1 MGTRRFP
8 PLVPRTIY
16 RLPRTFFSVAA
27 VASSPSIVVSFLR
40 YTMVHLTLAQQ
51 AANAIQAAFLGY
63 HSRFTQI
70 TRRARLRFES
80 REWREAQGD
89 AVERLT
95 LYRDA
100 VNDIVQDV
108 RARVG
113 GNIRN
118 AFLWHEIKAVH
129 TRLSEGRQDASL
141 ARTFFNSVTRR
152 IFTTVGVD
160 ASIEY
165 VDLVDQP
172 ELRNPAGQAPFW
184 SYRGGRA
191 TSEVITDL
199 FSSLP
204 FRPEF
209 DDLSRDAGRAA
220 RVIDR
225 TLGSRS
231 IEVVEVLPPIFYRGT
246 VAYVVGRIRTA
257 QGLVPLLFAFLH
269 PEGGIVAD
277 AVLLHEDEVSIVF
290 SFTRAYFHV
299 EVDRPQLTIAFLQ
312 SIMPRKPTDE
322 LYTAIGYNKHGKTV
336 FYRNLMRHL
345 TDSDDCFEIAEGEP
359 GLVMTVFALPS
370 FNTVFK
376 VIRDR
381 FGQPKSTTRES
392 VRARY
397 DLVFVH
403 DRVGRLADA
412 QEFEHL
418 EFARSRFSPAL
429 LNELLTE
436 AASSVR
442 IEGDRV
448 VIRHLYTER
457 RVTPL
462 NLYLR
467 NSEPQ
472 ASRDAIIDYGT
483 AIKELAAANIFTGDM
498 LLKNFGVTRHGR
510 VIFYDYDELCL
521 LTDCNFR
528 TIPTTDDPLLEMA
541 ADPWFSVTERDVFP
555 EEFRSFFLLPG
566 PLGEA
571 FLGRHEDLLDV
582 EFWRRMQARQNSGD
596 VVEVL
601 PYRDERRLGG

>member
-1 MGTRRFP
+1 M
-8 PLVPRTIY
+8 PLP
-16 RLPRTFFSVAA
+16 
-27 VASSPSIVVSFLR
+27 
-40 YTMVHLTLAQQ
+40 TLANQ
-51 AANAIQAAFLGY
+51 AAHVIQAAFLAY
-63 HSRFTQI
+63 HARFTQI
-70 TRRARLRFES
+70 TRKAKARFEG

-95 LYRDA
+95 LYRTM
-100 VNDIVQDV
+100 VNQTVDEVT
-108 RARVG
+108 ALLG

-118 AFLWHEIKAVH
+118 AFLWHEIKGIHA
-129 TRLSEGRQDASL
+129 RLTEGRQDTSL

-160 ASIEY
+160 PSIEY
-165 VDLVDQP
+165 VDLVDQQ
-172 ELRNPAGQAPFW
+172 ERKVPAGQAPFW
-184 SYRGGRA
+184 TYRGGRDTA
-191 TSEVITDL
+191 EIVTDI
-199 FSSLP
+199 FAGLP

-209 DDLSRDAGRAA
+209 HDLSRDAVRSAAAIDRALGG
-220 RVIDR
+220 RVIA
-225 TLGSRS
+225 S
-231 IEVVEVLPPIFYRGT
+231 VEVLPPIFYRGT
-246 VAYVVGRIRTA
+246 VAYVVGRVQTSD
-257 QGLVPLLFAFLH
+257 GVLPLLFAFLH
-269 PEGGIVAD
+269 PEEGIVTD

-299 EVDRPQLTIAFLQ
+299 DVDRPQLTIGFLQ

-336 FYRNLMRHL
+336 FYRNLMHHL
-345 TDSDDCFEIAEGEP
+345 ATTDDRFEIAEGEP

-381 FGQPKSTTRES
+381 FGQPKTTTREA

-397 DLVFVH
+397 ELVFVH

-429 LNELLTE
+429 LRELLTE

-442 IEGDRV
+442 VEGDRV
-448 VIRHLYTER
+448 IIRHLYTER

-467 NSEPQ
+467 KAEP
-472 ASRDAIIDYGT
+472 ARSRDAIVDYGA

-521 LTDCNFR
+521 LTECNFR
-528 TIPTTDDPLLEMA
+528 TIPVTDDPLLEMA
-541 ADPWFSVTERDVFP
+541 ADPWFSVGERDVFP
-555 EEFRSFFLLPG
+555 EEFRSFFVLPG
-566 PLGEA
+566 ALGEA
-571 FLGRHEDLLDV
+571 FLQRHGDLLDV
-582 EFWRRMQARQNSGD
+582 TFWRDMQAKQAGGE
-596 VVEVL
+596 VVDVL
-601 PYRDERRLGG
+601 PYREERRLGALAI

>member
-1 MGTRRFP
+1 M
-8 PLVPRTIY
+8 
-16 RLPRTFFSVAA
+16 
-27 VASSPSIVVSFLR
+27 VSFQGN
-40 YTMVHLTLAQQ
+40 TMVPPTLAHQ
-51 AANAIQAAFLGY
+51 AAHAIQAAFLDY
-63 HSRFTQI
+63 HARFTQI
-70 TRRARLRFES
+70 TRRAKARFEA

-95 LYRDA
+95 LYRG
-100 VNDIVQDV
+100 IVHDT
-108 RARVG
+108 VG
-113 GNIRN
+113 EITTLVGSNIRN
-118 AFLWHEIKAVH
+118 AFFWHEIKTIH
-129 TRLSEGRQDASL
+129 GKLITGRQDTSL

-160 ASIEY
+160 PNIEY
-165 VDLVDQP
+165 VDPADQP
-172 ELRNPAGQAPFW
+172 ELGNPASQTPYW
-184 SYRGGRA
+184 TYRGGRPTA
-191 TSEVITDL
+191 EIVTDI
-199 FSSLP
+199 FAGLP

-209 DDLSRDAGRAA
+209 HDLSQDAVRSAAIIDRHRAA
-220 RVIDR
+220 SVIN
-225 TLGSRS
+225 T
-231 IEVVEVLPPIFYRGT
+231 VEVLPPIFYRGT

-257 QGLVPLLFAFLH
+257 EVVIPLLFSFLH
-269 PEGGIVAD
+269 PEEGIVAD
-277 AVLLHEDEVSIVF
+277 AVLLEEDEVSIVF

-336 FYRNLMRHL
+336 FYRNLMQHL
-345 TDSDDCFEIAEGEP
+345 AGTDDRFEIAEGEP

-381 FGQPKSTTRES
+381 FGQPKSTTREA
-392 VRARY
+392 VRERY
-397 DLVFVH
+397 ELVFVH

-412 QEFEHL
+412 QEFEYL
-418 EFARSRFSPAL
+418 EFARSRFAPAL
-429 LNELLTE
+429 LDELMAE
-436 AASSVR
+436 ARSSVR
-442 IEGDRV
+442 VEDDRII
-448 VIRHLYTER
+448 IRHLYTER

-467 NSEPQ
+467 S
-472 ASRDAIIDYGT
+472 ADSGAARDAILDYGA
-483 AIKELAAANIFTGDM
+483 AIRELAAANIFTGDM

-528 TIPTTDDPLLEMA
+528 SLPVTDDPLLEMA
-541 ADPWFSVTERDVFP
+541 AEPWFSVGERDVFP
-555 EEFRSFFLLPG
+555 EEFHSFFLLPG

-571 FLGRHEDLLDV
+571 FLDRHSDLLEVD
-582 EFWRRMQARQNSGD
+582 FWRRMQARQASGE

-601 PYRDERRLGG
+601 PYRDERRLVHICPEVT

>member
-1 MGTRRFP
+1 MP
-8 PLVPRTIY
+8 PSLAHE
-16 RLPRTFFSVAA
+16 AA
-27 VASSPSIVVSFLR
+27 
-40 YTMVHLTLAQQ
+40 H
-51 AANAIQAAFLGY
+51 AIQAAFLAY
-63 HSRFTQI
+63 HARFTQV
-70 TRRARLRFES
+70 TRRAKARFEA

-95 LYRDA
+95 LYREI
-100 VNDIVQDV
+100 VNETVAAIT
-108 RARVG
+108 ALVG
-113 GNIRN
+113 SNIRN
-118 AFLWHEIKAVH
+118 AFFWHEIKAVH
-129 TRLSEGRQDASL
+129 GKLTEGRQDTSL

-172 ELRNPAGQAPFW
+172 ELRQSGGQAPFW
-184 SYRGGRA
+184 TYRGGRSTA
-191 TSEVITDL
+191 DLVTDL

-209 DDLSRDAGRAA
+209 SDLSRDAALAA
-220 RVIDR
+220 STIDR
-225 TLGSRS
+225 HLEAAGRT
-231 IEVVEVLPPIFYRGT
+231 IESVEVLPPIFYRGT
-246 VAYVVGRIRTA
+246 VAYVVGRICTPA
-257 QGLVPLLFAFLH
+257 GLVPLLFAFLH
-269 PEGGIVAD
+269 PEDGIVVD
-277 AVLLHEDEVSIVF
+277 AVLLEEDEVSIVF

-322 LYTAIGYNKHGKTV
+322 LFTAIGYNKHGKTV

-345 TDSDDCFEIAEGEP
+345 AATEDRFEIAEGEP

-381 FGQPKSTTRES
+381 FGQPKSTTREA
-392 VRARY
+392 VRERY
-397 DLVFVH
+397 ELVFVH

-412 QEFEHL
+412 QEFEYL
-418 EFARSRFSPAL
+418 EFARSRFAPAL
-429 LNELLTE
+429 LDELLSE
-436 AASSVR
+436 ARSSVR
-442 IEGDRV
+442 VENDRII
-448 VIRHLYTER
+448 IRHLYTER

-462 NLYLR
+462 NMYLR
-467 NSEPQ
+467 SAAPD
-472 ASRDAIIDYGT
+472 AGRAAIIDYGA

-528 TIPTTDDPLLEMA
+528 LLPETDDPLLEMSA
-541 ADPWFSVTERDVFP
+541 EPWFSVGERDVFP
-555 EEFRSFFLLPG
+555 QEFRSFFVLPG
-566 PLGEA
+566 ALGEA
-571 FLGRHEDLLDV
+571 FLERHADLLDV
-582 EFWRRMQARQNSGD
+582 EFWRRMQARQNQGE
-596 VVEVL
+596 VLEVL
-601 PYRDERRLGG
+601 PYRGERRLGPSPKEAD

>member
-1 MGTRRFP
+1 M
-8 PLVPRTIY
+8 PLP
-16 RLPRTFFSVAA
+16 
-27 VASSPSIVVSFLR
+27 
-40 YTMVHLTLAQQ
+40 TLAHQ
-51 AANAIQAAFLGY
+51 AAHAIQAAFLAY
-63 HSRFTQI
+63 HARFTQI
-70 TRRARLRFES
+70 TRRAKSRFEA

-95 LYRDA
+95 LYRA
-100 VNDIVQDV
+100 MVNQTVDEVS
-108 RARVG
+108 ALLA
-113 GNIRN
+113 GNVRN
-118 AFLWHEIKAVH
+118 AFLWHEIKTIH
-129 TRLSEGRQDASL
+129 SRLSEGRQDTHL

-160 ASIEY
+160 PSIEY
-165 VDLVDQP
+165 VDQH
-172 ELRNPAGQAPFW
+172 ERTSPAGQAPFW
-184 SYRGGRA
+184 TYRGGRLTA
-191 TSEVITDL
+191 EIVTDL
-199 FSSLP
+199 FSGLP

-209 DDLSRDAGRAA
+209 HDLSRDAIRAA
-220 RVIDR
+220 AAIDR
-225 TLGSRS
+225 ALDGRIVGS
-231 IEVVEVLPPIFYRGT
+231 VEVLPPIFYRGT
-246 VAYVVGRIRTA
+246 VAYVVGRVRTSD
-257 QGLVPLLFAFLH
+257 GMLPLLFAFLH
-269 PEGGIVAD
+269 PEEGIVTD

-290 SFTRAYFHV
+290 SFTRSYFHV

-336 FYRNLMRHL
+336 FYRNLMHHL
-345 TDSDDCFEIAEGEP
+345 ASTDDRFEIAEGEP

-370 FNTVFK
+370 FNAVFK

-381 FGQPKSTTRES
+381 FGQPKTTTREA

-397 DLVFVH
+397 ALVFVH

-429 LNELLTE
+429 LHELLTE

-442 IEGDRV
+442 VEGDRV
-448 VIRHLYTER
+448 IIRHLYTER

-467 NSEPQ
+467 NAEP
-472 ASRDAIIDYGT
+472 ARSRDAIVDYGA

-521 LTDCNFR
+521 LTECHFR
-528 TIPTTDDPLLEMA
+528 TIPVTDDPLLEMA
-541 ADPWFSVTERDVFP
+541 ADPWFSVSERDVFP
-555 EEFRSFFLLPG
+555 EEFRAFFLLPG
-566 PLGEA
+566 ALGEA
-571 FLGRHEDLLDV
+571 FLQRHGDLLDV
-582 EFWRRMQARQNSGD
+582 KFWRDMQAKQASGD
-596 VVEVL
+596 VVDVL
-601 PYRDERRLGG
+601 PYPNERRLGALVM

>member
-1 MGTRRFP
+1 MVP
-8 PLVPRTIY
+8 P
-16 RLPRTFFSVAA
+16 S
-27 VASSPSIVVSFLR
+27 
-40 YTMVHLTLAQQ
+40 LAHQ
-51 AANAIQAAFLGY
+51 AAHAIHAAFLAY
-63 HSRFTQI
+63 HARFTQI
-70 TRRARLRFES
+70 TRRAKARFEA
-80 REWREAQGD
+80 REWREAQSD

-95 LYRDA
+95 LYRET
-100 VNDIVQDV
+100 VNDTV
-108 RARVG
+108 AALTSLVG
-113 GNIRN
+113 SNIRN
-118 AFLWHEIKAVH
+118 AFLWHEIKSIHA
-129 TRLSEGRQDASL
+129 RLTQGRQDTSL
-141 ARTFFNSVTRR
+141 GRTFFNSVTRR

-160 ASIEY
+160 PSIEY

-172 ELRNPAGQAPFW
+172 EVRNTAGEVPFW

-191 TSEVITDL
+191 TAELVTDL

-209 DDLSRDAGRAA
+209 ENLSRDAELAAQTIDQTLAGRA
-220 RVIDR
+220 
-225 TLGSRS
+225 
-231 IEVVEVLPPIFYRGT
+231 IEMVEVLPPIFYRGT

-257 QGLVPLLFAFLH
+257 EGLVPLLFAFLH
-269 PEGGIVAD
+269 PENGIVTD

-299 EVDRPQLTIAFLQ
+299 EVDRPQLTIGFLQ

-322 LYTAIGYNKHGKTV
+322 LYTAIGFNKHGKTV

-345 TDSDDCFEIAEGEP
+345 ASTDDRFEIAEGEP

-381 FGQPKSTTRES
+381 FGQPKATTRES

-412 QEFEHL
+412 QEFEYL

-429 LNELLTE
+429 LEELLSE

-442 IEGDRV
+442 VDGERI

-467 NSEPQ
+467 SAGP
-472 ASRDAIIDYGT
+472 ALSRDAIIDYGA
-483 AIKELAAANIFTGDM
+483 AIRELAAANIFTGDM

-528 TIPTTDDPLLEMA
+528 SLPVTDDPLLEMA
-541 ADPWFSVTERDVFP
+541 AEPWFSVAERDVFP
-555 EEFRSFFLLPG
+555 EEFRAFFLLPG

-571 FLGRHEDLLDV
+571 FLDRHADLLDV
-582 EFWRRMQARQNSGD
+582 EFWRRMQARQSSGE

-601 PYRDERRLGG
+601 PYREERRLVYD

>member
-1 MGTRRFP
+1 MVP
-8 PLVPRTIY
+8 PTP
-16 RLPRTFFSVAA
+16 A
-27 VASSPSIVVSFLR
+27 
-40 YTMVHLTLAQQ
+40 HQ
-51 AANAIQAAFLGY
+51 AAHAIQAAFLAY
-63 HSRFTQI
+63 HARFTQI
-70 TRRARLRFES
+70 TRRARLRFEA
-80 REWREAQGD
+80 RQWREAQGD

-95 LYRDA
+95 LYREA
-100 VNDIVQDV
+100 VSAIVDEVKAQM
-108 RARVG
+108 G

-118 AFLWHEIKAVH
+118 AFLWHEIKAIH
-129 TRLSEGRQDASL
+129 ARLTEGRQDVSL

-160 ASIEY
+160 PGIEY

-172 ELRNPAGQAPFW
+172 EVRNPVGQAPFW
-184 SYRGGRA
+184 SHRGGRPTA
-191 TSEVITDL
+191 EIVTDI
-199 FSSLP
+199 FASLP

-209 DDLSRDAGRAA
+209 EDLSRDADLAA
-220 RVIDR
+220 RTIDAA
-225 TLGSRS
+225 LGQGS

-246 VAYVVGRIRTA
+246 VAYVVGRIRTTG
-257 QGLVPLLFAFLH
+257 GLVPLLFAFLH
-269 PEGGIVAD
+269 PEDGIVAD
-277 AVLLHEDEVSIVF
+277 AVLLQEDEVSIVF

-299 EVDRPQLTIAFLQ
+299 EVDRPPLTIHFLQ

-345 TDSDDCFEIAEGEP
+345 AVSDDRFEIAEGEP

-381 FGQPKSTTRES
+381 FGQPKTTTRES
-392 VRARY
+392 VRGRY

-412 QEFEHL
+412 QEFEYL

-429 LNELLTE
+429 LDELLAE

-442 IEGDRV
+442 VEGDRV
-448 VIRHLYTER
+448 IIRHLYTER

-467 NSEPQ
+467 TSEPTR
-472 ASRDAIIDYGT
+472 SREAILDYGA

-541 ADPWFSVTERDVFP
+541 ADPWFSVGERDVFP
-555 EEFRSFFLLPG
+555 EEFRAFFLLPG

-571 FLGRHEDLLDV
+571 FLAQHADLLDV
-582 EFWRRMQARQNSGD
+582 EFWRRMQTRQTNGE
-596 VVEVL
+596 VVDVL
-601 PYRDERRLGG
+601 PYREERRLART

>member
-1 MGTRRFP
+1 MALPTQAHQ
-8 PLVPRTIY
+8 VAHAIY
-16 RLPRTFFSVAA
+16 
-27 VASSPSIVVSFLR
+27 
-40 YTMVHLTLAQQ
+40 
-51 AANAIQAAFLGY
+51 AAFLAY
-63 HSRFTQI
+63 HARFTQI
-70 TRRARLRFES
+70 TRKAKARFES

-95 LYRDA
+95 LYRAMVNQA
-100 VNDIVQDV
+100 VEEVTGLI
-108 RARVG
+108 G

-118 AFLWHEIKAVH
+118 AFLWHEIKSIH
-129 TRLSEGRQDASL
+129 SRLTEGRQDASL

-160 ASIEY
+160 PSIEY
-165 VDLVDQP
+165 VDLADQP
-172 ELRNPAGQAPFW
+172 ELRSSPGQAPFW
-184 SYRGGRA
+184 TFRGDRA
-191 TSEVITDL
+191 TAEIVTDI

-209 DDLSRDAGRAA
+209 HDLSHDAERSATAIDRALAGR
-220 RVIDR
+220 VIE
-225 TLGSRS
+225 S
-231 IEVVEVLPPIFYRGT
+231 VEVLPPIFYRGT
-246 VAYVVGRIRTA
+246 VAYVVGRLRTT
-257 QGLVPLLFAFLH
+257 GGVLPLLFSFLH
-269 PEGGIVAD
+269 PEEGIVTD

-290 SFTRAYFHV
+290 SFTRSYFHV

-345 TDSDDCFEIAEGEP
+345 ASTEDQFEIAEGEP

-381 FGQPKSTTRES
+381 FGQPKTTTREA

-397 DLVFVH
+397 ELVFVH

-429 LNELLTE
+429 LQELLAE

-442 IEGDRV
+442 VEGERV
-448 VIRHLYTER
+448 IIRHLYTER

-462 NLYLR
+462 NLFLR
-467 NSEPQ
+467 S
-472 ASRDAIIDYGT
+472 AGAARARDAIVDYGA

-528 TIPTTDDPLLEMA
+528 TIPVTDDPLLEMA
-541 ADPWFSVTERDVFP
+541 ADPWFSVSERDVFP

-566 PLGEA
+566 PLGAA
-571 FLGRHEDLLDV
+571 FLERHGDLLDV
-582 EFWRRMQARQNSGD
+582 KFWRDMQARQ
-596 VVEVL
+596 VEGEIVDVL
-601 PYRDERRLGG
+601 PYREERRLGAMVT